1 MKEIQIIASAK
12 RINGVI
18 ESMLLDMDSFTEE
31 DMWLLQDKIEVHTKN
46 IIELCRGD

>member
-31 DMWLLQDKIEVHTKN
+31 DMWLLQDKIEVHTTN
-46 IIELCRGD
+46 IIELCRDD